1 MSARRFGLLVSVLA
15 GAIACKPA
23 RPAASAG
30 QAAQS
35 ESELR
40 RARVLVQRGSGP
52 VVELRFVIEGGSRD
66 DPHGREGLSHVMLT
80 SMLEGRAG
88 GVSYPERAQ
97 LLYPMAA
104 ALSGYVGREQTVLVA
119 RVHRDQLAAFYPL
132 LRGVLLEPAF
142 DAADVDRVRTR
153 ALSSLT
159 QDLRGADDEELGKQT
174 LQAMLYE
181 GASREHPE
189 LGTESGLSAIH
200 AADAS
205 AHWERLVCARRLSVA
220 VSGPLPD
227 ALLKEL
233 QSDLAKLER
242 SACAAAEAPASA
254 AARPGRRVW
263 IVDKPEAQSVAI
275 SIGIAIDATRNHPD
289 HAALTLAAAYLG
301 QHRTFAGRLMQG
313 MREQRGLNYGDYA
326 YAEHFEQDGDSRF
339 PLPNVARREQYF
351 SIWVR
356 PVRVEQAHF
365 ALRAALYELARFLEE
380 GLSEADFTRIQTFAQ
395 RYYALYAQTE
405 QQRLGYAL
413 DDLFYERRAPYLDEL
428 RAAFAALTRDQLRAA
443 VARQL
448 SLDRVQIAIVAPQA
462 ARLAEALVEGA
473 PSPIT
478 YGSEKP
484 PELLQE
490 DARIAAHPLRLTRE
504 QISIVPVAEIFH

>member
-15 GAIACKPA
+15 GVIACKPA

-30 QAAQS
+30 EAVESAS
-35 ESELR
+35 EPR
-40 RARVLVQRGSGP
+40 RARVLVQSGDGP

-66 DPHGREGLSHVMLT
+66 DPHGKEGLSHVMLT
-80 SMLEGRAG
+80 SMIEGRAG

-119 RVHRDQLAAFYPL
+119 RVHREQLAAFYPL
-132 LRGVLLEPAF
+132 LRGILLEPAF

-181 GASREHPE
+181 GASLEHPE
-189 LGTESGLSAIH
+189 LGTESGLSAIR

-205 AHWERLVCARRLSVA
+205 AHWERLMCARRLSVA

-227 ALLKEL
+227 TLLKDL
-233 QSDLAKLER
+233 KGDLATLER
-242 SACAAAEAPASA
+242 SACAASETPAAAPAH
-254 AARPGRRVW
+254 PGRRVW
-263 IVDKPEAQSVAI
+263 IVDKSEAQSVAI
-275 SIGIAIDATRNHPD
+275 SIGIAIDVTRNHPD

-301 QHRTFAGRLMQG
+301 QHRTFAGRLMQA

-339 PLPNVARREQYF
+339 PLPNVARSQQYF

-395 RYYALYAQTE
+395 RYYALYAQTQ

-413 DDLFYERRAPYLDEL
+413 DDLFYARSAPYLDEL

-443 VARQL
+443 VARHL

-462 ARLAEALVEGA
+462 ARLAEALVEDA

-484 PELLQE
+484 AELEQE

-504 QISIVPVAEIFH
+504 QIHIVPVGEIFH